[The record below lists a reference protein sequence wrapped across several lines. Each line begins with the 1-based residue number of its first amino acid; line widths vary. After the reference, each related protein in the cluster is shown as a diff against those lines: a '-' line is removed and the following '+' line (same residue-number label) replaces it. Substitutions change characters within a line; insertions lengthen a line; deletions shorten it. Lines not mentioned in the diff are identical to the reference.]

1 MQVNY
6 RPIQEILE
14 KAGYRYYARIGD
26 DNSDSYLW
34 WMPNIPGHTLES
46 FELSFDGMLKEAA
59 LYDEHKV
66 RLFIAMNNY
75 DRTIEPNDIPKAREE
90 HFKRKE
96 ALENYALTA

>member
-6 RPIQEILE
+6 RPIQTILE

-34 WMPNIPGHTLES
+34 WMPNIPSHTLES

-66 RLFIAMNNY
+66 KLFIAMSNY
-75 DRTIEPNDIPKAREE
+75 NRTITNDHPTARTE
-90 HFKRKE
+90 HLKRKE

>member
-6 RPIQEILE
+6 RPIQTILE

-34 WMPNIPGHTLES
+34 WMPTIPGHTLES
-46 FELSFDGMLKEAA
+46 LELSFDGMLKEAE
-59 LYDEHKV
+59 LYDEHGVK
-66 RLFIAMNNY
+66 LFIAMSNY
-75 DRTIEPNDIPKAREE
+75 DRTITNNHPSAREE

>member
-6 RPIQEILE
+6 QPIQFVLE
-14 KAGYRYYARIGD
+14 KAGYRYSARIGD

-34 WMPNIPGHTLES
+34 WMPNIPSHTLES

-66 RLFIAMNNY
+66 KLFIAMSNY
-75 DRTIEPNDIPKAREE
+75 NRTITNDHPTARTE
-90 HFKRKE
+90 HLKRKE

>member
-6 RPIQEILE
+6 RPIQTILE

-34 WMPNIPGHTLES
+34 WMPTIPGHTLES
-46 FELSFDGMLKEAA
+46 LELSFDGMLKEAA
-59 LYDEHKV
+59 LYDEHGVK
-66 RLFIAMNNY
+66 LFIAMTNY
-75 DRTIEPNDIPKAREE
+75 DRTITNNHPTAREE